1 MVDDEQIVA
10 RSRRMEQIRREMLA
24 ASGFASHC
32 DEKRP
37 VFGEGSLA
45 ADLVLIG
52 EAPGGREERL
62 GHPFVGPAGQVLTE
76 ALALAG
82 IDRDELWI
90 TNVVKCRPTMEGVGG
105 RLRNRTP
112 TPAEVEWFRPWL
124 LRELDVID
132 PRAIVC
138 LGATAGSAVLQRTLR
153 ITRERGIW
161 FDGPNGL
168 PTLVTYHPAYLLRRT
183 QDRDDRFGEFID
195 DLRTA
200 GERAAVVSTD

>member
-1 MVDDEQIVA
+1 MVNDEELAA
-10 RSRRMEQIRREMLA
+10 RSRRLEEIRRAMLA
-24 ASGFASHC
+24 APEFAAYC

-37 VFGEGSLA
+37 VFGEGSLT

-76 ALALAG
+76 ALAQAG
-82 IDRDELWI
+82 IAREDLWI

-124 LRELDVID
+124 LRELEVID

-138 LGATAGSAVLQRTLR
+138 LGATAGSAVLQRAVR

-161 FDGPNGL
+161 FDGPHGL

-183 QDRDDRFGEFID
+183 QDRDDRFSEFID
-195 DLRTA
+195 DLRQA
-200 GERAAVVSTD
+200 GQRAAVVSSD

>member
-1 MVDDEQIVA
+1 MVSKEEGAA
-10 RSRRMEQIRREMLA
+10 RSRRLEELRRAMLTA
-24 ASGFASHC
+24 PEFAGFC
-32 DEKRP
+32 NEKRP
-37 VFGEGSLA
+37 VFGEGTPT

-76 ALALAG
+76 ALAQVG
-82 IDRDELWI
+82 IERDDLWI
-90 TNVVKCRPTMEGVGG
+90 TNVVKCRPTTEGVGG

-124 LRELDVID
+124 LRELEVID

-161 FDGPNGL
+161 FDGPNGI
-168 PTLVTYHPAYLLRRT
+168 PALVTYHPAYLLRRT
-183 QDRDDRFGEFID
+183 QDRDDRYSEFID
-195 DLRTA
+195 DLKTA
-200 GERAAVVSTD
+200 GERAAVVAEG